1 MTSQDGAVASG
12 SARSGAGPGAHPD
25 ADRDRHLSRMLA
37 DRVIAIA
44 NPETALVVGCGR
56 GLLVQALADKGV
68 DAHGIDESDDKV
80 SGAPVEVR
88 PRLEVASVTKPLG
101 ARYGVITCLDVLPG
115 LDPADAQAGIEAV
128 CAATD
133 RVVFA
138 SAPGT
143 GSARASLSAPSDWVA
158 SFAERGFFRRTDVAL
173 DFWSPW
179 TVLFER
185 SDIQPR
191 DIVHRYETTLSSL
204 ESEVREKRAALAAAD
219 DASSRR
225 HADVTEELTRAQH
238 HVLTTRDHVIGLEAE
253 AAQLQAQV
261 ERLTKRLKAGQE
273 RTQKLRDRLQ
283 VTRRRATRAERR
295 LAELTE
301 SRAWRVGALL
311 TRSHRSRR

>member
-1 MTSQDGAVASG
+1 MTSQDGHVATGSTSSG
-12 SARSGAGPGAHPD
+12 GAPASD
-25 ADRDRHLSRMLA
+25 ADRARHLSRLLA
-37 DRVIAIA
+37 DRIIAIA
-44 NPETALVVGCGR
+44 NPETALVVGCGG

-68 DAHGIDESDDKV
+68 DASGIDESDDKI
-80 SGAPVEVR
+80 SAAPVEVR

-101 ARYGVITCLDVLPG
+101 ARYDVVTCLDVLSH
-115 LDPADAQAGIEAV
+115 LDPAEAQSGIDAL

-143 GSARASLSAPSDWVA
+143 GSARASLFTPSDWVA

-179 TVLFER
+179 AVLFER
-185 SDIQPR
+185 SDVQPR
-191 DIVHRYETTLSSL
+191 DLVHRYETTLAAL

-219 DASSRR
+219 GEHAQR
-225 HADVTEELTRAQH
+225 HADVAEQLTRAQH
-238 HVLTTRDHVIGLEAE
+238 QALTTRDHVIGLEAE

-261 ERLTKRLKAGQE
+261 DRLTRRLKAGQE

-283 VTRRRATRAERR
+283 ATRRRAVRAERR
-295 LAELTE
+295 LAEVTG
-301 SRAWRVGALL
+301 SRAWRIGGLL
-311 TRSHRSRR
+311 TGSRRSRR

>member
-1 MTSQDGAVASG
+1 MTSQDAAVVADSN
-12 SARSGAGPGAHPD
+12 
-25 ADRDRHLSRMLA
+25 ADRARHLSRLLA
-37 DRVIAIA
+37 DRIISVA

-68 DAHGIDESDDKV
+68 DAHGIDESDDKI
-80 SGAPVEVR
+80 SGADDEVR

-101 ARYGVITCLDVLPG
+101 RRYDLVTCLDVLADLDPGDAQSG
-115 LDPADAQAGIEAV
+115 LDAL

-133 RVVFA
+133 RIVFA

-143 GSARASLSAPSDWVA
+143 GSAHASLAAPSDWMA
-158 SFAERGFFRRTDVAL
+158 AFAERGLFRRTDVTL

-185 SDIQPR
+185 SDLQPR
-191 DIVHRYETTLSSL
+191 DLVHRYETTLAFL

-219 DASSRR
+219 GENAQRR
-225 HADVTEELTRAQH
+225 AEVTEQLTRAEH

-261 ERLTKRLKAGQE
+261 ERLNRRLQAAQDRTK
-273 RTQKLRDRLQ
+273 KLRDRVQ
-283 VTRRRATRAERR
+283 TTRRRAVRAERR
-295 LAELTE
+295 LAALTS
-301 SRAWRVGALL
+301 SRAWRIGGLL
-311 TRSHRSRR
+311 TGTRRSQR